1 MYTWEFQTFKLL
13 EPWSIII
20 WSGVQHSNGT
30 FNMDAM
36 VCIWVTKHATA
47 PRKEREREEEGGGGR
62 EGSWARWLTPVI
74 LATWEADSYLGRID
88 SSRANSSRDPISKIT
103 RAKWT
108 GAVTQAT
115 PALQEQSPEFKPRP
129 TKKKK
134 KEERDQGP
142 GHCRARWSTVSFIF
156 YSTCDG
162 RHRRD

>member
-1 MYTWEFQTFKLL
+1 
-13 EPWSIII
+13 
-20 WSGVQHSNGT
+20 
-30 FNMDAM
+30 
-36 VCIWVTKHATA
+36 
-47 PRKEREREEEGGGGR
+47 
-62 EGSWARWLTPVI
+62 
-74 LATWEADSYLGRID
+74 LGRID